1 MARKTGSHSEI
12 TGPRIKQAAL
22 ELFARH
28 GFAAVTMRQIAAN
41 VGVQAGA
48 IYNYTPDKQSL
59 LFDLLHGH
67 MADLLSKWAV
77 EFVPKNP
84 IAALDHFVA
93 FHLDFHIKRPELVFI
108 SYMELRNLSEEN
120 FNAIVEQR
128 RIYEKII
135 YNLILSG
142 VVSGDFL
149 VPDPKITSLALIALL
164 TGPVDWFRED
174 GRLTSDELTRQYCI
188 LTRQAL
194 GVSAQA

>member
-12 TGPRIKQAAL
+12 TGPKIKQAAL
-22 ELFARH
+22 VLFARH

-48 IYNYTPDKQSL
+48 IYNYTPDKQAL

-67 MADLLSKWAV
+67 MADLLSKWAT
-77 EFVPKNP
+77 ELVPANP
-84 IAALDHFVA
+84 IAAIDHFVA

-108 SYMELRNLSEEN
+108 SYMELRNLSEAN
-120 FNAIVEQR
+120 FKAIVEQR

>member
-12 TGPRIKQAAL
+12 TGPKIKQAAL
-22 ELFARH
+22 VLFARH

-77 EFVPKNP
+77 ELVPKNP

>member
-12 TGPRIKQAAL
+12 TGPKIKQAAL
-22 ELFARH
+22 VLFARH

-48 IYNYTPDKQSL
+48 IYNYTPDKQNL

-67 MADLLSKWAV
+67 MVDLLSKWAV
-77 EFVPKNP
+77 ELVPKNP

-142 VVSGDFL
+142 AVSGDFL
-149 VPDPKITSLALIALL
+149 VPDPKIASLALIALL

>member
-12 TGPRIKQAAL
+12 TGPKIKQAAL
-22 ELFARH
+22 VLFARH
-28 GFAAVTMRQIAAN
+28 GFAAVTMRQIAAK

-48 IYNYTPDKQSL
+48 IYNYTPDKQAL

-77 EFVPKNP
+77 ELVPKNP

-108 SYMELRNLSEEN
+108 SYMELRNLSEAN
-120 FNAIVEQR
+120 FQAIVEQR

>member
-12 TGPRIKQAAL
+12 TGPKIRQAAL

-28 GFAAVTMRQIAAN
+28 GFAAVTMRQIAAT

-48 IYNYTPDKQSL
+48 IYNYTSDKQAL
-59 LFDLLHGH
+59 LFNLLDGH
-67 MADLLSKWAV
+67 MADLLSRWSA
-77 EFVPKNP
+77 ELVPVNP

-108 SYMELRNLSEEN
+108 SYMELRNLTEPN
-120 FNAIVEQR
+120 FKKIVEKR

-135 YNLILSG
+135 HNLILNGVGSG
-142 VVSGDFL
+142 EFW

-174 GRLTSDELTRQYCI
+174 GRLTSDELTRQYCT

>member
-12 TGPRIKQAAL
+12 TGPKIKQAAL
-22 ELFARH
+22 VLFARH

-48 IYNYTPDKQSL
+48 IYNYTPDKQNL

-67 MADLLSKWAV
+67 MVDLLSKWAV
-77 EFVPKNP
+77 ELVPKNP

-108 SYMELRNLSEEN
+108 SYMELRNLSEAN
-120 FNAIVEQR
+120 FKAIVEQR

-142 VVSGDFL
+142 AVSGDFL
-149 VPDPKITSLALIALL
+149 VPDPKIASLALIALL

>member
-12 TGPRIKQAAL
+12 TGPKIRQAAL

-28 GFAAVTMRQIAAN
+28 GFAAVTMRQIAGT

-48 IYNYTPDKQSL
+48 IYNYTSDKQAL
-59 LFDLLHGH
+59 LFDLLDGH
-67 MADLLSKWAV
+67 MVDLLNKWSV
-77 EFVPKNP
+77 ELVPVHP
-84 IAALDHFVA
+84 IAALDHFVT

-108 SYMELRNLSEEN
+108 SYMELRNLTELN
-120 FNAIVEQR
+120 FKSIVEKR

-135 YNLILSG
+135 YNLILNG
-142 VVSGDFL
+142 VGSGDFW

-174 GRLTSDELTRQYCI
+174 GRLTSDELTRQYCA

>member
-12 TGPRIKQAAL
+12 TGPKIKQAAL
-22 ELFARH
+22 VLFARH

-48 IYNYTPDKQSL
+48 IYNYTPDKQAL

-67 MADLLSKWAV
+67 MVDLLSKWAV
-77 EFVPKNP
+77 ELVPKNP

-108 SYMELRNLSEEN
+108 SYMELRNLSEAN
-120 FNAIVEQR
+120 FKAIVEQR

-194 GVSAQA
+194 GVSAQP

>member
-12 TGPRIKQAAL
+12 TGPKIKQAAL
-22 ELFARH
+22 VLFARH

-48 IYNYTPDKQSL
+48 IYNYTPDKQDL

-67 MADLLSKWAV
+67 MVDLLSKWAV
-77 EFVPKNP
+77 ELVPKNP

-108 SYMELRNLSEEN
+108 SYMELRNLSEAN

>member
-12 TGPRIKQAAL
+12 TGPKIKQAAL
-22 ELFARH
+22 VLFARH

-48 IYNYTPDKQSL
+48 IYNYTPDKQNL

-67 MADLLSKWAV
+67 MVDLLSKWAV
-77 EFVPKNP
+77 ELVPKNP

-108 SYMELRNLSEEN
+108 SYMELRNLSEAN
-120 FNAIVEQR
+120 FKAIVEQR

>member
-12 TGPRIKQAAL
+12 TGPKIKQAAL
-22 ELFARH
+22 VLFARH

-48 IYNYTPDKQSL
+48 IYNYTPDKQAL

-77 EFVPKNP
+77 ELVPKNP
-84 IAALDHFVA
+84 IAALDRFVA

-108 SYMELRNLSEEN
+108 SYMELRNLSEAN
-120 FNAIVEQR
+120 FKAIVEQR

>member
-108 SYMELRNLSEEN
+108 SYMELRNLSEAN
-120 FNAIVEQR
+120 FKVIVEQR

-174 GRLTSDELTRQYCI
+174 GRLTSDELTRQYCN

>member
-12 TGPRIKQAAL
+12 TGPKIKQAAL
-22 ELFARH
+22 VLFARH

-48 IYNYTPDKQSL
+48 IYNYTPDKQAL

-67 MADLLSKWAV
+67 MADLLSKWAT
-77 EFVPKNP
+77 ELVPANP
-84 IAALDHFVA
+84 IAAIDHFVA
-93 FHLDFHIKRPELVFI
+93 FHLNFHIKRPELVFI
-108 SYMELRNLSEEN
+108 SYMELRNLSDSN

-142 VVSGDFL
+142 AVSGDFL
-149 VPDPKITSLALIALL
+149 VPDPKIASLALIALL

>member
-12 TGPRIKQAAL
+12 TGPKIKQAAL
-22 ELFARH
+22 VLFARH

-48 IYNYTPDKQSL
+48 IYNYTPDKQAL
-59 LFDLLHGH
+59 VFYLLHGH
-67 MADLLSKWAV
+67 MADLLSKWAM
-77 EFVPKNP
+77 ELVPKNP

-108 SYMELRNLSEEN
+108 SYMELRNLSEAN
-120 FNAIVEQR
+120 FKAIVEQR

>member
-22 ELFARH
+22 VLFARY

-48 IYNYTPDKQSL
+48 IYNYTPDKQAL

-67 MADLLSKWAV
+67 MANLLSKWAT
-77 EFVPKNP
+77 ELVPTNP
-84 IAALDHFVA
+84 IAAIDHFVA

-108 SYMELRNLSEEN
+108 SYMELRNLSDSN
-120 FNAIVEQR
+120 YNAIVEQR

-142 VVSGDFL
+142 AVSGDFL
-149 VPDPKITSLALIALL
+149 VPDPKIASLALIALL

>member
-12 TGPRIKQAAL
+12 TGPKIRQAAL

-28 GFAAVTMRQIAAN
+28 GFAAVTMRQIAAT

-48 IYNYTPDKQSL
+48 IYNYTSDKQAL
-59 LFDLLHGH
+59 LFNLLDGH
-67 MADLLSKWAV
+67 MADLLSRWSA
-77 EFVPKNP
+77 ELVPVNP

-108 SYMELRNLSEEN
+108 SYMELRNLTEPN
-120 FNAIVEQR
+120 FKKIVEKR

-135 YNLILSG
+135 HNLILNGVRSG
-142 VVSGDFL
+142 EFW

-174 GRLTSDELTRQYCI
+174 GRLTSDELTRQYCT

>member
-12 TGPRIKQAAL
+12 TGPKIKQAAL
-22 ELFARH
+22 VLFARH

-48 IYNYTPDKQSL
+48 IYNYTPDKQAL
-59 LFDLLHGH
+59 LFDLLQGH

-77 EFVPKNP
+77 ELVPKNP

-108 SYMELRNLSEEN
+108 SYMELRNLSEAN
-120 FNAIVEQR
+120 FKVIVEQR

-174 GRLTSDELTRQYCI
+174 GRLTSDELMRQYCI

>member
-12 TGPRIKQAAL
+12 TGPKIKQAAL
-22 ELFARH
+22 VLFARH

-48 IYNYTPDKQSL
+48 IYNYTPDKQAL

-77 EFVPKNP
+77 ELVPKNP

-93 FHLDFHIKRPELVFI
+93 FYLDFHIKRPELVFI
-108 SYMELRNLSEEN
+108 SYMELRNLSEAN
-120 FNAIVEQR
+120 FKAIVEQR

-174 GRLTSDELTRQYCI
+174 GRLNSDELTSKYCA

>member
-12 TGPRIKQAAL
+12 TGPKIKQAAL
-22 ELFARH
+22 VLFARH

-48 IYNYTPDKQSL
+48 IYNYTPDKQTL

-67 MADLLSKWAV
+67 MVDLLSKWAV
-77 EFVPKNP
+77 ELVPKNP

-108 SYMELRNLSEEN
+108 SYMELRNLSEAN

>member
-1 MARKTGSHSEI
+1 MPRKTGSHSEI
-12 TGPRIKQAAL
+12 TGPKIRQASL

-28 GFAAVTMRQIAAN
+28 GFAAVTMRQIAAT

-48 IYNYTPDKQSL
+48 IYNYTSDKQAL
-59 LFDLLHGH
+59 LFNLLDGH
-67 MADLLSKWAV
+67 MADLLSKWSA
-77 EFVPKNP
+77 ELVPVNP
-84 IAALDHFVA
+84 PAALDHFVA

-108 SYMELRNLSEEN
+108 SYMELRNLTEPN
-120 FNAIVEQR
+120 FKKIVEKR

-135 YNLILSG
+135 HNLILNGVGSG
-142 VVSGDFL
+142 EFW

-174 GRLTSDELTRQYCI
+174 GRLTSDELTRQYCT

>member
-12 TGPRIKQAAL
+12 TGPKIKQAAL
-22 ELFARH
+22 VLFARH

-48 IYNYTPDKQSL
+48 IYNYTPDKQAL

-67 MADLLSKWAV
+67 MADLLSKWAT
-77 EFVPKNP
+77 ELVPANP
-84 IAALDHFVA
+84 IAAIDHFVA
-93 FHLDFHIKRPELVFI
+93 FHLNFHIKRPELVFI
-108 SYMELRNLSEEN
+108 SYMELRNLSDSN

>member
-1 MARKTGSHSEI
+1 MARKSGSHSEI

-48 IYNYTPDKQSL
+48 IYNYTSDKQAL
-59 LFDLLHGH
+59 LFDLLDGH
-67 MADLLSKWAV
+67 MVDLLSKWSA
-77 EFVPKNP
+77 ELVPEDP

-108 SYMELRNLSEEN
+108 SYMELRNLTDLN
-120 FNAIVEQR
+120 FKAIVEKR

-135 YNLILSG
+135 YN
-142 VVSGDFL
+142 FL
-149 VPDPKITSLALIALL
+149 KGNDRQLLDVIAKACELPVFKVAGILL
-164 TGPVDWFRED
+164 TMELKMFED
-174 GRLTSDELTRQYCI
+174 
-188 LTRQAL
+188 
-194 GVSAQA
+194 VF

>member
-1 MARKTGSHSEI
+1 MPRKTGSHSEI
-12 TGPRIKQAAL
+12 TGPKIRQASL

-28 GFAAVTMRQIAAN
+28 GFAAVTMRQIAAA

-48 IYNYTPDKQSL
+48 IYNYTSDKQAL
-59 LFDLLHGH
+59 LFDLLDGH
-67 MADLLSKWAV
+67 MADLLSKWSA
-77 EFVPKNP
+77 ESVPVNP

-108 SYMELRNLSEEN
+108 SYMELRNLTEPN
-120 FNAIVEQR
+120 FKKIVEKR

-135 YNLILSG
+135 HNLILNGVGSG
-142 VVSGDFL
+142 EFW

-164 TGPVDWFRED
+164 TGPVDWFCED
-174 GRLTSDELTRQYCI
+174 GRLTSDELTRQYCT

-194 GVSAQA
+194 GVSVQA

>member
-12 TGPRIKQAAL
+12 TGPKIKQAAL
-22 ELFARH
+22 VLFARH

-48 IYNYTPDKQSL
+48 IYNYTPDKQAL

-77 EFVPKNP
+77 ELVPKNP

-164 TGPVDWFRED
+164 TGFAKTVD
-174 GRLTSDELTRQYCI
+174 
-188 LTRQAL
+188 
-194 GVSAQA
+194 

>member
-12 TGPRIKQAAL
+12 TGPKIRQAAL

-28 GFAAVTMRQIAAN
+28 GFAAVTMRQIAAT

-48 IYNYTPDKQSL
+48 IYNYTSDKQAL
-59 LFDLLHGH
+59 LFNLLDGH
-67 MADLLSKWAV
+67 MADLLSRWSA
-77 EFVPKNP
+77 ELVPVNP

-93 FHLDFHIKRPELVFI
+93 FHLDFHIKRPKLVFI
-108 SYMELRNLSEEN
+108 SYMELRNLTEPN
-120 FNAIVEQR
+120 FNNIVEKR

-135 YNLILSG
+135 HNLILNGVRSG
-142 VVSGDFL
+142 EFW

-174 GRLTSDELTRQYCI
+174 GRLTSDELTRQYCT

>member
-12 TGPRIKQAAL
+12 TGPKIRQAAL

-28 GFAAVTMRQIAAN
+28 GFAAVTMRQIAAT

-48 IYNYTPDKQSL
+48 IYNYTSDKQAL
-59 LFDLLHGH
+59 LFNLLDGH
-67 MADLLSKWAV
+67 MADLLSRWSA
-77 EFVPKNP
+77 ELVPVNP

-108 SYMELRNLSEEN
+108 SYMELRNLTEPN
-120 FNAIVEQR
+120 FKKIVEKR

-135 YNLILSG
+135 HNLILNG
-142 VVSGDFL
+142 VGSGDFSS
-149 VPDPKITSLALIALL
+149 PDPKITSLALIALL

-174 GRLTSDELTRQYCI
+174 GRLTIDELTRQYCV

>member
-12 TGPRIKQAAL
+12 TGPKIKQAAL
-22 ELFARH
+22 VLFARH

-48 IYNYTPDKQSL
+48 IYNYTPDKQAL

-67 MADLLSKWAV
+67 MADLLSKWAT
-77 EFVPKNP
+77 ELVPANP
-84 IAALDHFVA
+84 IAAIDHFVA

-108 SYMELRNLSEEN
+108 SYMELRNLSDSN

>member
-12 TGPRIKQAAL
+12 TGPKIKQAAL
-22 ELFARH
+22 VLFARH

-48 IYNYTPDKQSL
+48 IYNYTPDKQNL

-67 MADLLSKWAV
+67 MVDLLSKWAV
-77 EFVPKNP
+77 ELVPKNP

-149 VPDPKITSLALIALL
+149 VPAPKIL
-164 TGPVDWFRED
+164 
-174 GRLTSDELTRQYCI
+174 
-188 LTRQAL
+188 
-194 GVSAQA
+194 